1 MRTLHTVG
9 WLPEEHTSWTKALSG
24 DSDGFA
30 AVFDCQRDRVYR
42 HALRLTGNVHDAEDL
57 TFLLRVFHCPQS
69 TESVSESETQW
80 SFSAHPSGTGPVTI

>member
-1 MRTLHTVG
+1 MRTLRSVAS
-9 WLPEEHTSWTKALSG
+9 LPEEHTSWTAALRG
-24 DSDGFA
+24 DSGGFA
-30 AVFDCQRDRVYR
+30 AVFDCHRDRVYR
-42 HALRLTGNVHDAEDL
+42 HALRLTGNVHDAEEL